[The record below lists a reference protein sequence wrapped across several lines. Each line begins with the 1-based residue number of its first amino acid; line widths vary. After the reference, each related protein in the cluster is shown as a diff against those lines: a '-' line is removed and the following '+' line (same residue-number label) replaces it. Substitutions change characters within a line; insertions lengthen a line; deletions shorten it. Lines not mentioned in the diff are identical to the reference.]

1 MEGRVVGDKHRTWV
15 NTKGLQ
21 GVCNI
26 LCGYHQPLTLDCHR
40 PWLLT
45 PGSQVLLH
53 HSEGTSAAAAFDLHQ
68 GSKGH
73 TGTFHPL
80 SPLAAPG
87 WARPLCR
94 QGADTSPAAV
104 VTPMGTA
111 ERGTHQALPNAL
123 CPGMADLA
131 TCGITQATA
140 TSRLERTTESPKN
153 WCPSSCSGSS
163 AALIRVKQRC
173 HPVAAIP
180 CSPRHRTF
188 ACLDFELTFGVPPH
202 LEINTLQT

>member
-26 LCGYHQPLTLDCHR
+26 SCGCHQPLTLDCHR
-40 PWLLT
+40 PRLLT
-45 PGSQVLLH
+45 PGSRVLPH
-53 HSEGTSAAAAFDLHQ
+53 HSECTSAAAAFDLHQ

-87 WARPLCR
+87 WARPPAGLCR
-94 QGADTSPAAV
+94 QGADTSPA

-111 ERGTHQALPNAL
+111 ERGTHQPLPN
-123 CPGMADLA
+123 ADLA

-140 TSRLERTTESPKN
+140 TSRLERTRESPKN
-153 WCPSSCSGSS
+153 WCPGSCSGSS
-163 AALIRVKQRC
+163 AALIHVKQRC
-173 HPVAAIP
+173 HPVAASP

-202 LEINTLQT
+202 LEINTFQT